1 MNFKQLNESFE
12 SFGIT
17 EDADE
22 FNDLN
27 NDYNLPIKDL
37 EKFEKI
43 YITEDSIKEYID
55 ELVDELAPDATIIS
69 PATPDVPYLS
79 NGDPGYPG
87 EPAEIE
93 IPDFDYSNF
102 YDIILQEWI
111 YNVLNSGLVD
121 KDKILN
127 DAKRYEL
134 ILKEIFDE
142 YVKPDKNTL
151 YELIEDIAYKLYAD
165 GYFD

>member
-1 MNFKQLNESFE
+1 MRTRNHKADIPRQGHRTENNRLATRILFAGRLGKLALPYGSAPRANIGRRG
-12 SFGIT
+12 FGSIDVVRHIDFRRLET
-17 EDADE
+17 AS
-22 FNDLN
+22 L
-27 NDYNLPIKDL
+27 LPAL
-37 EKFEKI
+37 
-43 YITEDSIKEYID
+43 
-55 ELVDELAPDATIIS
+55 
-69 PATPDVPYLS
+69 
-79 NGDPGYPG
+79 
-87 EPAEIE
+87 IE

-151 YELIEDIAYKLYAD
+151 YELIEDKAYKLYAD